1 MVMMVNAALSCTYGH
16 DVSGCRRASCGSRP
30 IWQVRHVLMFD
41 FPKDAATYIHRA
53 GRTARSGSAGLVTAL
68 VTPYDRRLAERI
80 RHGEATPRTILQT
93 ASGRRGE
100 KVAEKVAVTETAGE
114 VAEQKAPREER
125 RRDGAA
131 SRRGAGAP
139 LETQDLQ

>member
-1 MVMMVNAALSCTYGH
+1 
-16 DVSGCRRASCGSRP
+16 
-30 IWQVRHVLMFD
+30 MFD

-80 RHGEATPRTILQT
+80 RHGEATPRTILQI

-100 KVAEKVAVTETAGE
+100 KVAEE
-114 VAEQKAPREER
+114 VAEGTETT
-125 RRDGAA
+125 
-131 SRRGAGAP
+131 GAP
-139 LETQDLQ
+139 SRKRRERSGDVVQEGRPS

>member
-41 FPKDAATYIHRA
+41 FPKDASTYIHRA
-53 GRTARSGSAGLVTAL
+53 GRTARSGSVGLVTAL

-80 RHGEATPRTILQT
+80 RHGEATPRTILQIV
-93 ASGRRGE
+93 SGRRGE
-100 KVAEKVAVTETAGE
+100 KVAEEVAEVTETT
-114 VAEQKAPREER
+114 
-125 RRDGAA
+125 
-131 SRRGAGAP
+131 GAP
-139 LETQDLQ
+139 SRKRRERSGDVVQEGRPS